1 TETET
6 VEVEQQSTLT
16 IGDTDYV
23 AHFPDASTLQMSTD
37 IEGYEAQ
44 VSEIERFDQYNSG
57 LSRVLVLSVLSS
69 IMLAGMAFIP
79 SRY

>member
-1 TETET
+1 SQHSEL
-6 VEVEQQSTLT
+6 TLS
-16 IGDTDYV
+16 GTDFV
-23 AHFPDASTLQMSTD
+23 AHFPDASTLQMTTD
-37 IEGYEAQ
+37 IESYEAQ
-44 VSEIERFDQYNSG
+44 AAEIDRFNQYNSG